1 MAGSCPPSYRRLSRK
16 ISCCPSS
23 AGSLAAF
30 AGISAARRSCTAVG
44 LGGGHARRRL
54 SRGISCCPSS
64 AAHGRVS
71 GGILWDISCSAAVHG
86 GGSWRRSR
94 AAPAFTRDIM
104 LPFGG
109 RARQGLGGGISS
121 GPCSPPLFSFAVAY
135 DISLP
140 SNLKCISSLI
150 V

>member
-1 MAGSCPPSYRRLSRK
+1 MFLPFFPVKERFSKFDHTTDQPSNFRETNQNLALFPGNLIWCHHHSTHISRHHTDALTW
-16 ISCCPSS
+16 INNTS
-23 AGSLAAF
+23 AFSIAHQTLRV
-30 AGISAARRSCTAVG
+30 SP
-44 LGGGHARRRL
+44 
-54 SRGISCCPSS
+54 SRGCS
-64 AAHGRVS
+64 ARGRVLS
-71 GGILWDISCSAAVHG
+71 AILP
-86 GGSWRRSR
+86 
-94 AAPAFTRDIM
+94 PAFTRDIM